1 MVRKI
6 VKIKE
11 IPNIDLSERELET
24 VKMIWDGFTTKEIA
38 EKLNISH
45 RTVEVYIS
53 NLYIK
58 VNKAIQLRNNN
69 FVCLCRTLLRVGLLK

>member
-1 MVRKI
+1 MARKI
-6 VKIKE
+6 VKRKE

-24 VKMIWDGFTTKEIA
+24 AKMIWEGYTTKEIA
-38 EKLNISH
+38 EKLNISY

-58 VNKAIQLRNNN
+58 VNEAVQLRNNN
-69 FVCLCRTLLRVGLLK
+69 FVCLCRTLLKVGLLK